1 LGAGL
6 VGLMLLMLVACIASG
21 AFFDLKEKEKQELH
35 SCILKMKVEREEE
48 VTAVAWLSRQGLVGG
63 VGK

>member
-1 LGAGL
+1 
-6 VGLMLLMLVACIASG
+6 LL
-21 AFFDLKEKEKQELH
+21 DLEEIEKQELH

>member
-1 LGAGL
+1 VLLAITAAGAL
-6 VGLMLLMLVACIASG
+6 FSLHLTLL
-21 AFFDLKEKEKQELH
+21 DLEEIEKQELH

-63 VGK
+63 IGK

>member
-1 LGAGL
+1 
-6 VGLMLLMLVACIASG
+6 VLVAITAAG
-21 AFFDLKEKEKQELH
+21 ALFSVPLTLLDLEEIEKQELH